1 MMADAHELLEME
13 TFDAIE
19 DKDSSKDVEMLDPV
33 LMADSETL
41 CQTISQICALEEQQQ
56 PHGKCGDAIS
66 FLDEWME
73 DEIRPPETLVIKV
86 EVTPDTD
93 SRRSST
99 NSAVEQALYCDD
111 DDGNEMMM
119 DDKWVSVKEEPLPVP
134 VEINNPTLLPSP
146 QPEIDD
152 SDLPAMLDMFSAL
165 YSDATAPV
173 AIDEPKPTLS
183 IHIPGPAAMPPAVT
197 YQGSRILAPQSTP
210 NVPLPSYFNTP
221 CCDKSK
227 PPPGYSNYNSG
238 VSPYPMHAVI
248 SPTYPAVGT
257 LAARTIVRSRTPKAL
272 PRMSMSPD
280 VAEQKLNRI
289 FFQYSDPLTKTML
302 LAQLLVL
309 LKRHRIK
316 EDAPLNLL
324 TLFPPNDINAQPFP
338 YSLFGA
344 GSQQPLTLEGFQNA
358 FQICNRCTE
367 IKRKQHSTNDA
378 RELQEDVAPVIV
390 RVVPSIYEGPKIK
403 SCDHFQWTWCEGF
416 EKTKTKSATEPTATT
431 SAPSTSPTARCG
443 STGYRPRTERRPK
456 TTTRSAATRWTRPPR
471 NLSSSPSPLFVLVY

>member
-1 MMADAHELLEME
+1 MADAHELLEME

-19 DKDSSKDVEMLDPV
+19 GKDSSKDVEMLDPV
-33 LMADSETL
+33 LMADSATL
-41 CQTISQICALEEQQQ
+41 CETISQICELEEQQQ
-56 PHGKCGDAIS
+56 PHGKHGDAIS

-73 DEIRPPETLVIKV
+73 DEIRPPETLIIKV
-86 EVTPDTD
+86 EVTPDND

-99 NSAVEQALYCDD
+99 NSAVEQALYGDD
-111 DDGNEMMM
+111 DDSNEMM
-119 DDKWVSVKEEPLPVP
+119 DDKWISVKEEPLPVP
-134 VEINNPTLLPSP
+134 IEINNPTLLQSP
-146 QPEIDD
+146 QPEIEDA
-152 SDLPAMLDMFSAL
+152 DLPAMLDMFSAL

-173 AIDEPKPTLS
+173 AVDEPKPTLS
-183 IHIPGPAAMPPAVT
+183 IHIPAPATMPPAVT
-197 YQGSRILAPQSTP
+197 YQGNRMLAPHSTP

-221 CCDKSK
+221 SYDKSK
-227 PPPGYSNYNSG
+227 PPSYSSYNAGAS
-238 VSPYPMHAVI
+238 YTMHAVI
-248 SPTYPAVGT
+248 SPTYPGT
-257 LAARTIVRSRTPKAL
+257 LVARTITRSRTPKAL

-316 EDAPLNLL
+316 EDAPLNLM

-344 GSQQPLTLEGFQNA
+344 DSQQPLTLEGFQNA

-367 IKRKQHSTNDA
+367 IKRKQHSTKDA
-378 RELQEDVAPVIV
+378 RDVQEDVAPVVV

-416 EKTKTKSATEPTATT
+416 AKTKNEKCNGTNRHDKCPKYLANCTLWKHRLPPKNRKASKDNDAQCGDTMD
-431 SAPSTSPTARCG
+431 SPAKKLKFF
-443 STGYRPRTERRPK
+443 S
-456 TTTRSAATRWTRPPR
+456 
-471 NLSSSPSPLFVLVY
+471 